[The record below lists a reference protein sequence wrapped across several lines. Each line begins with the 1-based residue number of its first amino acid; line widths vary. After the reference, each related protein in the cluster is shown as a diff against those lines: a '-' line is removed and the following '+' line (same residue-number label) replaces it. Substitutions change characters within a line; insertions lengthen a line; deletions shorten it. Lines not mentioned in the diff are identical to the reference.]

1 MVREQCFQLE
11 KEKKNVGNVHKLLF
25 YEVAFFLLKPHFAK
39 FEFITYLQL

>member
-1 MVREQCFQLE
+1 MLSIGKR
-11 KEKKNVGNVHKLLF
+11 KKNVGNVHKLF

>member
-1 MVREQCFQLE
+1 MLSIGKR
-11 KEKKNVGNVHKLLF
+11 KKNVGNVHKLLF

>member
-25 YEVAFFLLKPHFAK
+25 YEVALKPHFAK